1 MNRIVNVARSERV
14 SMVWTEAMVLRPH
27 GRLAP
32 LVKWVWK
39 LLKKYKQI
47 EDYWEPKST
56 FTYHQIDTGYFMDR
70 LFKSRETVLEFS
82 QDEPDLLLIGNADY
96 RELVGAVMDSA
107 EHRFG
112 FHAEYVMN
120 TSGRRRILGLEV
132 VVLPWVKGMV
142 AINRRSLNL

>member
-1 MNRIVNVARSERV
+1 
-14 SMVWTEAMVLRPH
+14 MVLRPH
-27 GRLAP
+27 GRFAP

-56 FTYHQIDTGYFMDR
+56 FTYHQIDTGDFMNR

-96 RELVGAVMDSA
+96 RELMGAVMDSE

-112 FHAEYVMN
+112 FRAEYAMN
-120 TSGRRRILGLEV
+120 TSGRRRMMGLDV
-132 VVLPWVKGMV
+132 VVLPWIKGMV